1 MCTLWDKWRREHSAT
16 SSVHFVQVKLE
27 RIIRSESY
35 VHVQLLQ
42 NALSSVSDRM
52 GMLVLQYACTFYGIF
67 RNIDLVCVCVSNFH
81 HSVLDWH

>member
-1 MCTLWDKWRREHSAT
+1 MPSCGREHSAT

-52 GMLVLQYACTFYGIF
+52 GILVLQYACTTFYEILILF
-67 RNIDLVCVCVSNFH
+67 VFVYLTFIILS
-81 HSVLDWH
+81 